1 MGLFRRIHW
10 AESGPHWPVL
20 NSGSCTYSAKYY
32 WRLHTF
38 MPATYMWFELKYI
51 NEIMTLKCFSSVGN
65 DEAAWHAQE
74 IDVNWESFKNNI
86 DATIGRECAIDLRFN
101 RGESI
106 YTLGTQKCPCTLSLY
121 IYMSLCNI
129 VFMSFSVLLFCLF
142 LEKMFL
148 LYFPL
153 FILYLSRSIACSVA
167 YTQSWSQ
174 TCNNIRVS
182 KCNWDVYYYYYYI
195 YIKVNISIKYRIQS
209 IFKIYYQL
217 FFMYTN

>member
-1 MGLFRRIHW
+1 MKSWPLSVSRPLVTTRQHDTHKRSMWIGEFQEQYWCNNRSRMRDWFKIQPWRIHLCSW
-10 AESGPHWPVL
+10 YP
-20 NSGSCTYSAKYY
+20 K
-32 WRLHTF
+32 
-38 MPATYMWFELKYI
+38 M
-51 NEIMTLKCFSSVGN
+51 SV
-65 DEAAWHAQE
+65 H
-74 IDVNWESFKNNI
+74 S
-86 DATIGRECAIDLRFN
+86 
-101 RGESI
+101 
-106 YTLGTQKCPCTLSLY
+106 LSLY

-174 TCNNIRVS
+174 TCNNIRIS

-217 FFMYTN
+217 FFLCIPISHHLYFVYRF